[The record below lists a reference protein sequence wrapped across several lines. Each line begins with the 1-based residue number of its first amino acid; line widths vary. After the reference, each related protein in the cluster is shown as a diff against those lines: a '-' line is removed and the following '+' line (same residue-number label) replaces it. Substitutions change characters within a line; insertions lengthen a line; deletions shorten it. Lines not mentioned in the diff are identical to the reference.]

1 MSAIAP
7 SDNPQVSSLA
17 PKKKANKKKK
27 SKSKLNGDL
36 AKPSIT
42 PASGSGPAE
51 DEEDEAQPDSPVVVR
66 KPPVHQRPDEP
77 PLIDLQTTSAA
88 AEQSDKTADAKAN
101 GQTDGHT
108 NGHADTT
115 DTKQGNVS
123 PTREAPDESI
133 GSNASDTT
141 DASVRLE
148 AMSQDREALRAEV
161 EALRR
166 SLEDIQERHKEEL
179 SSVHSELEESEQAK
193 EQAQS
198 QYQNLLGRVN
208 TIKSTLGERL
218 AADRQEL
225 SEAKDQIEEL
235 EMQNAALQAA
245 ADKAEL
251 EVTQLSAQESENS
264 KELSTLRNRSNL
276 SQQNWLREREDLLT
290 QTKHLR
296 EEAEAAKEAMGDW
309 EVLAMEERSIREGL
323 ADRVAELEDQLST
336 QRESFERAAS
346 ERDSQ
351 SQAVDGLQRAL
362 QEIQEARRVELRE
375 MVETTQAQLEALNKV
390 VAEADMRAT
399 AAEADNEN
407 LTAQLERLAP
417 FEKEVKEKNIL
428 LGKLRHEAIV
438 LNDHLAKALR
448 FLKKAK
454 PEDNVDRQIVTNYFL
469 RFLALDRSDPKK
481 FQILQV
487 IASLLSWTE
496 EQKEQAG
503 LARPG
508 TAGSS
513 LRLPQSPFHRTPST
527 PSLNAEFF
535 PDLQGAPKE
544 SLAELWTGFLER
556 QAEEGSAAG
565 SVAGGSRSASVSS
578 VVPR

>member
-1 MSAIAP
+1 M
-7 SDNPQVSSLA
+7 N
-17 PKKKANKKKK
+17 
-27 SKSKLNGDL
+27 
-36 AKPSIT
+36 
-42 PASGSGPAE
+42 
-51 DEEDEAQPDSPVVVR
+51 
-66 KPPVHQRPDEP
+66 
-77 PLIDLQTTSAA
+77 LQTTSAA
-88 AEQSDKTADAKAN
+88 AEQLDETVDAKAN
-101 GQTDGHT
+101 GHTDGHT
-108 NGHADTT
+108 NGHGSPADTKLG
-115 DTKQGNVS
+115 DAS
-123 PTREAPDESI
+123 PSREVPDESI

-161 EALRR
+161 EKLRK
-166 SLEDIQERHKEEL
+166 SLEDIQERHQEDL
-179 SSVHSELEESEQAK
+179 SSVRSELEESEQAK

-235 EMQNAALQAA
+235 ETQNAALKAA
-245 ADKAEL
+245 ADKAEQ

-390 VAEADMRAT
+390 VSDADTRAT
-399 AAEADNEN
+399 AAEAAKED

-454 PEDNVDRQIVTNYFL
+454 PEDNVDRLAPLPLSILPCPKTRPNILPRQIVTNYFL

-513 LRLPQSPFHRTPST
+513 LRLPLSPFHRTPST
-527 PSLNAEFF
+527 SSLNAEFF
-535 PDLQGAPKE
+535 PDLQGAPRE

-556 QAEEGSAAG
+556 QAEEGSAPNSA
-565 SVAGGSRSASVSS
+565 AGGSRSASVSS
-578 VVPR
+578 VVPK

>member
-7 SDNPQVSSLA
+7 SDNPQGSSLA
-17 PKKKANKKKK
+17 PKKKTNKKKK

-42 PASGSGPAE
+42 PANASGPAE
-51 DEEDEAQPDSPVVVR
+51 DGEDEAQPDSPVVVR
-66 KPPVHQRPDEP
+66 KPPVHQRPDER
-77 PLIDLQTTSAA
+77 PLINLQTTSTA
-88 AEQSDKTADAKAN
+88 AEQLEDTADANAN
-101 GQTDGHT
+101 GHT
-108 NGHADTT
+108 EEHPNG
-115 DTKQGNVS
+115 KGNVS
-123 PTREAPDESI
+123 LTREVPEESV

-161 EALRR
+161 EKLRR

-179 SSVHSELEESEQAK
+179 SSVRSELEESEQAK
-193 EQAQS
+193 EQAQT

-235 EMQNAALQAA
+235 ETQNAALKAA
-245 ADKAEL
+245 ADKAE
-251 EVTQLSAQESENS
+251 EQVTQLRSQESENS
-264 KELSTLRNRSNL
+264 RELSTLRNRNNL
-276 SQQNWLREREDLLT
+276 SQQNWLREREELLA

-296 EEAEAAKEAMGDW
+296 QEAEAAKEAMGDW

-390 VAEADMRAT
+390 VAEADTRAT
-399 AAEADNEN
+399 AAEAAKED

-527 PSLNAEFF
+527 PSLNSEFF

-565 SVAGGSRSASVSS
+565 SVAGGSRSASISS
-578 VVPR
+578 AVPK

>member
-42 PASGSGPAE
+42 PANGSGPAE
-51 DEEDEAQPDSPVVVR
+51 DGEDEEQPDSPVVVR
-66 KPPVHQRPDEP
+66 KPPVHQRPDERQ
-77 PLIDLQTTSAA
+77 LMNLQTTPAV
-88 AEQSDKTADAKAN
+88 AEQSDETANAKAN
-101 GQTDGHT
+101 GHTDGHT
-108 NGHADTT
+108 NGHGAPA
-115 DTKQGNVS
+115 DTKQGNAS
-123 PTREAPDESI
+123 STREVPEESV

-141 DASVRLE
+141 DASIRLE

-161 EALRR
+161 EKLRR

-179 SSVHSELEESEQAK
+179 STIRSELEESEQAK

-235 EMQNAALQAA
+235 ETENAALKAA
-245 ADKAEL
+245 ADKAEQ
-251 EVTQLSAQESENS
+251 EVTQLTAQESENS

-390 VAEADMRAT
+390 VAEADTRAT
-399 AAEADNEN
+399 AAEADKEE

-487 IASLLSWTE
+487 IASLLSWSE

-508 TAGSS
+508 TAGS

-535 PDLQGAPKE
+535 PDLQGAPRE

-578 VVPR
+578 VVPK

>member
-17 PKKKANKKKK
+17 PTRKANKKKK

-42 PASGSGPAE
+42 PANGSGPAE
-51 DEEDEAQPDSPVVVR
+51 DEEDEEAQPDSPVV
-66 KPPVHQRPDEP
+66 
-77 PLIDLQTTSAA
+77 TTSAA
-88 AEQSDKTADAKAN
+88 AEQSDETADAKAN

-108 NGHADTT
+108 NGHASLA

-141 DASVRLE
+141 DAS
-148 AMSQDREALRAEV
+148 ALRAEV
-161 EALRR
+161 EALRAT
-166 SLEDIQERHKEEL
+166 LEDIQERHKEEL

-235 EMQNAALQAA
+235 ETQNAALKAA
-245 ADKAEL
+245 ADKAEQ

-309 EVLAMEERSIREGL
+309 EVLAMEERSIRERL
-323 ADRVAELEDQLST
+323 ADR

>member
-42 PASGSGPAE
+42 PANGSGPAE
-51 DEEDEAQPDSPVVVR
+51 DDEDEAQPNSPVV
-66 KPPVHQRPDEP
+66 
-77 PLIDLQTTSAA
+77 TTSTA
-88 AEQSDKTADAKAN
+88 AEQSDETADAKTN

-108 NGHADTT
+108 NGHGSPA

-123 PTREAPDESI
+123 PAREVFDESV
-133 GSNASDTT
+133 GSNASNAT

-161 EALRR
+161 EKLRR

-179 SSVHSELEESEQAK
+179 SSVRSELEESEQAK

-235 EMQNAALQAA
+235 ETQNAQLKAA
-245 ADKAEL
+245 ADKAEQ

-375 MVETTQAQLEALNKV
+375 MVETTQAQLEALNRV
-390 VAEADMRAT
+390 VAEADTRAT
-399 AAEADNEN
+399 AAEAAKED

-454 PEDNVDRQIVTNYFL
+454 PEDNVDRHIVTNYFL

-508 TAGSS
+508 TAGYS
-513 LRLPQSPFHRTPST
+513 LRVPQIPFHRTPST

-556 QAEEGSAAG
+556 QAEEGSAPG
-565 SVAGGSRSASVSS
+565 SAAGGSRSASVSS
-578 VVPR
+578 VVPK

>member
-42 PASGSGPAE
+42 PANGSGPAE

-66 KPPVHQRPDEP
+66 KPPVHQRPNEP
-77 PLIDLQTTSAA
+77 PLMNLQTTSAA
-88 AEQSDKTADAKAN
+88 AEQSDETADAKAN

-108 NGHADTT
+108 NGHASPA
-115 DTKQGNVS
+115 DTKQGNMS

-161 EALRR
+161 EKLRR

-235 EMQNAALQAA
+235 ETQNAALKAA
-245 ADKAEL
+245 ADKAEQ
-251 EVTQLSAQESENS
+251 EVTQLTAQELENS

-390 VAEADMRAT
+390 VAEADTRAT
-399 AAEADNEN
+399 AAEADKEA

-565 SVAGGSRSASVSS
+565 STAGGSRSASVSS